1 MFEGSLNRH
10 TWQDYLHAV
19 MELKHAPEHAAKGS
33 ALGGPF
39 PGLMFPSLPS
49 SAGAKTSPCLLPRL
63 FPQQQMLVGAVPT
76 DGKNPDV
83 DEYGWTVK
91 KNK

>member
-1 MFEGSLNRH
+1 MFERSLNGH

-19 MELKHAPEHAAKGS
+19 MELKRAPEDAAKGS
-33 ALGGPF
+33 ALGGAF

-63 FPQQQMLVGAVPT
+63 FPQQQTSVGPVPT
-76 DGKNPDV
+76 DGKSPDV
-83 DEYGWTVK
+83 DEHG
-91 KNK
+91 